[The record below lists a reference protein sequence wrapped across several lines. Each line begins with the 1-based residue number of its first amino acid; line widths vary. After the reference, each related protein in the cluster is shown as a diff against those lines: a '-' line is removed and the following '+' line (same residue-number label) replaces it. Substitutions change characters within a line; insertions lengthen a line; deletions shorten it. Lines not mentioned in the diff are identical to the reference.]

1 MTVEEGVF
9 QWEDLQSF
17 LPRTEPAAF
26 KKGQTIYSGSE
37 IPDAL
42 YLVESGVVALVDQ
55 REDCTAVKRICF
67 AEEFFGEGVLLGI
80 AGEHA
85 IAIAD
90 CKILAWTGEELRRL
104 LTEQPDFAIAFSQE
118 LAKQAKEYGDRIVDM
133 VCQPVPA
140 LLAAAL
146 LSIGERSRPD
156 SPSNLN
162 PIPHKILAQFI
173 GTSREVV
180 THYLNEFRRSGLL
193 RYSRKEMTIDRDA
206 LLARFPSAKHR
217 RLMPPAQSL

>member
-1 MTVEEGVF
+1 MTVVEGVF

-26 KKGQTIYSGSE
+26 KKGQTVYAASGTPE
-37 IPDAL
+37 AL

-67 AEEFFGEGVLLGI
+67 AEEFFGEGVLLGVP
-80 AGEHA
+80 GEHA

-90 CKILAWTGEELRRL
+90 CKVLAWKGEELRRL
-104 LTEQPDFAIAFSQE
+104 FAAQPDFAIAFSQE
-118 LAKQAKEYGDRIVDM
+118 LARQAKEYGDRVVDM

-156 SPSNLN
+156 APCHLN

-193 RYSRKEMTIDRDA
+193 RYSRKEMTINRDA
-206 LLARFPSAKHR
+206 LLARFPSARHR
-217 RLMPPAQSL
+217 RLMPPEPSV